1 MKRKQVLSCLLFVLM
16 LSAVIVFAGCGDDDD
31 PSSDGDNAD
40 GDDPDG
46 DDPDGDDPDGD
57 DPDGDDPDGDD
68 PDGDDPDG
76 DDPLVCDDDLS
87 DGGFGGMAAA
97 GCDTVQGICENA
109 VTVGNNEW
117 YPCTDDPDCC
127 CYDEPFDG
135 VDDVYPCQYDSCT
148 QDGYCDENCGVVDDP
163 DCD

>member
-1 MKRKQVLSCLLFVLM
+1 MKRKQVLGCMLFILL
-16 LSAVIVFAGCGDDDD
+16 LSAVIVFAGCGGDDDE
-31 PSSDGDNAD
+31 SSDGDEVN
-40 GDDPDG
+40 GG
-46 DDPDGDDPDGD
+46 E
-57 DPDGDDPDGDD
+57 
-68 PDGDDPDG
+68 
-76 DDPLVCDDDLS
+76 PLVCDDDLS
-87 DGGFGGMAAA
+87 DGGFGGMTKA
-97 GCDTVQGICENA
+97 GCDTVQGACENA

-148 QDGYCDENCGVVDDP
+148 QDGYCDENCGDVEDP